1 MSTANILGLDSF
13 LSWITNNQE
22 ALDPEVVTHQPHSDP
37 PNLLENE
44 KCGRVYRSGRD
55 VYVYTNFRLMHIDV
69 QGFSVKK
76 VKYLSLPLRWMKN
89 FEVETAGTL
98 DPSAEVYINS
108 DIPSKGKVQQEIL
121 VKTGDVVE
129 MHQYLTEKLGF
140 SSKWRLGDT
149 QQHAYYE
156 WQGQQL
162 L

>member
-1 MSTANILGLDSF
+1 
-13 LSWITNNQE
+13 
-22 ALDPEVVTHQPHSDP
+22 
-37 PNLLENE
+37 
-44 KCGRVYRSGRD
+44 
-55 VYVYTNFRLMHIDV
+55 MHIDV

-121 VKTGDVVE
+121 VKTGDVVM